1 MNTKKTVTAATMAVG
16 ALLITTLSGCETHQP
31 QEEVRPVDWYEAHD
45 AERAAKLDECKSSPR
60 HTDAT
65 PNCVNAS
72 RAENNVKAN
81 TKWGTSSE
89 GVRTEPSLPSPN

>member
-1 MNTKKTVTAATMAVG
+1 MAVG
-16 ALLITTLSGCETHQP
+16 ALLITTLTGCETHEP

-45 AERAAKLDECKSSPR
+45 AERTAKLDECKNSPR
-60 HTDAT
+60 NIDAT
-65 PNCVNAS
+65 PNCINAS

-89 GVRTEPSLPSPN
+89 GVRTVTTLPSPN